1 MSDWT
6 WWKHGVVY
14 QIYPRSFMDSNGDGI
29 GDLRGVIDRLD
40 HVTEL
45 GVDAIWL
52 SPFYPSPM
60 DDFGYDV
67 ADYCDVDTM
76 FGTLDDADAL
86 IAACHERDLKLIV
99 DFVPNHT
106 SDQHPWFLESRSSRD
121 NPKRDWY
128 FWRDPKPDGSLPNN
142 WLANFGGRTWA
153 FDEATEQY
161 YLHLFLPSQPDLN
174 WRNPEVKAAMF
185 DVLRFWLDRG
195 VDGFR
200 IDVAHMIM
208 KDPELRDNPPAP
220 PGHVSGIQARMPYD
234 SQLHVNDK
242 SHPDIHQV
250 FREMRNLVDSYP
262 DGYLVGE
269 IAEHDLAK
277 WILFYGDGDE
287 LHMPFNFSL
296 MLQPWEAA
304 AYRDV
309 VERIEAAVPD
319 HAWPNYVLGNHDV
332 TRIATRAGTQERARI
347 AMMMLLTLRGTP
359 TLYYGDEIGLTE
371 ADIPAERVQD
381 PWALRE
387 DGQGRDGCRTPMLW
401 TNAPDGGFGSS
412 EPWLP
417 LGPLAGTTSVAAQS
431 ADPESMLALTKAL
444 MALRRTAPALHRGS
458 YRSLDGP
465 AGCYL
470 YERADSADRLV
481 IALNFRSESVTVDL
495 SGDVVLSTTLDRV
508 GAVDE
513 LVLGPD
519 EGVIIR
525 V

>member
-1 MSDWT
+1 
-6 WWKHGVVY
+6 
-14 QIYPRSFMDSNGDGI
+14 
-29 GDLRGVIDRLD
+29 
-40 HVTEL
+40 
-45 GVDAIWL
+45 
-52 SPFYPSPM
+52 
-60 DDFGYDV
+60 
-67 ADYCDVDTM
+67 
-76 FGTLDDADAL
+76 
-86 IAACHERDLKLIV
+86 
-99 DFVPNHT
+99 
-106 SDQHPWFLESRSSRD
+106 
-121 NPKRDWY
+121 
-128 FWRDPKPDGSLPNN
+128 
-142 WLANFGGRTWA
+142 
-153 FDEATEQY
+153 
-161 YLHLFLPSQPDLN
+161 
-174 WRNPEVKAAMF
+174 
-185 DVLRFWLDRG
+185 
-195 VDGFR
+195 
-200 IDVAHMIM
+200 
-208 KDPELRDNPPAP
+208 
-220 PGHVSGIQARMPYD
+220 
-234 SQLHVNDK
+234 
-242 SHPDIHQV
+242 
-250 FREMRNLVDSYP
+250 
-262 DGYLVGE
+262 
-269 IAEHDLAK
+269 
-277 WILFYGDGDE
+277 
-287 LHMPFNFSL
+287 
-296 MLQPWEAA
+296 
-304 AYRDV
+304 
-309 VERIEAAVPD
+309 
-319 HAWPNYVLGNHDV
+319 
-332 TRIATRAGTQERARI
+332 
-347 AMMMLLTLRGTP
+347 MMMLLTLRGTP